1 MKKTNHFFLIIA
13 VLLILA
19 TSIFPQASGAT
30 GISGSVSDLQGAV
43 VPGATVTL
51 SNSAKGFTRTAVTN
65 GNGVYNFAGIQPD
78 VYTLEI
84 EKTGF
89 KKYVQ
94 NDLRAA
100 VDTPLEINA
109 KLEIGAVSE
118 VVTVNSNTIDSVV
131 NTQDASIGNSFQPV
145 QIQQLPTDS
154 RQVNSLLSLQ
164 PGVTREGYTNGGRS
178 DQTNI
183 MLDGVDNN
191 DQQQGTAGGLH
202 VEQANNVGSPLPNS
216 ATNTFFSVLRATAES
231 LDEFRVTTASPNANQ
246 GRSSGAQISLITKSG
261 TNQFH
266 GAGFY
271 VHRDTNW
278 SANDFFNNRAGELLP
293 ARFVFCI
300 RRRRSRRSLCN
311 P

>member
-1 MKKTNHFFLIIA
+1 MKKTIHLFLLIA

-109 KLEIGAVSE
+109 KL
-118 VVTVNSNTIDSVV
+118 
-131 NTQDASIGNSFQPV
+131 
-145 QIQQLPTDS
+145 
-154 RQVNSLLSLQ
+154 
-164 PGVTREGYTNGGRS
+164 
-178 DQTNI
+178 
-183 MLDGVDNN
+183 
-191 DQQQGTAGGLH
+191 
-202 VEQANNVGSPLPNS
+202 
-216 ATNTFFSVLRATAES
+216 
-231 LDEFRVTTASPNANQ
+231 
-246 GRSSGAQISLITKSG
+246 
-261 TNQFH
+261 
-266 GAGFY
+266 
-271 VHRDTNW
+271 
-278 SANDFFNNRAGELLP
+278 
-293 ARFVFCI
+293 
-300 RRRRSRRSLCN
+300 
-311 P
+311 